1 MTEKK
6 MKDCGG
12 STSTKVDDVV
22 DPIEADY
29 EKVAR
34 IDMVAIHPDE
44 VEYLMKF
51 GNQRVRNK
59 VQQFSR
65 QLGIDLF

>member
-12 STSTKVDDVV
+12 STSTKVDDVT
-22 DPIEADY
+22 DLIEEDF

-34 IDMVAIHPDE
+34 IDLVAIDPEELPD
-44 VEYLMKF
+44 LIKF
-51 GNQRVRNK
+51 GNHRVRTK
-59 VQQFSR
+59 AAQLAR
-65 QLGIDLF
+65 KLGIDLF

>member
-1 MTEKK
+1 

-12 STSTKVDDVV
+12 STSTKADDVA
-22 DPIEADY
+22 DPVEADC

-34 IDMVAIHPDE
+34 IDLVAIDPEELPD
-44 VEYLMKF
+44 LIKF

-59 VQQFSR
+59 IQQLSWK
-65 QLGIDLF
+65 LGIDLF